1 MDQLM
6 QRSVMRTFL
15 LPSGKHFLA
24 DRAKQRPAL
33 GIDHGHDNLCTAR
46 RVKHNPVESRT
57 DASYRH
63 ELAYGNHVHPPS
75 LPQPRPNGSARGA
88 ESAE

>member
-15 LPSGKHFLA
+15 LPSGKHFVA

-33 GIDHGHDNLCTAR
+33 GIDHGHDNL
-46 RVKHNPVESRT
+46 
-57 DASYRH
+57 
-63 ELAYGNHVHPPS
+63 
-75 LPQPRPNGSARGA
+75 
-88 ESAE
+88 

>member
-15 LPSGKHFLA
+15 LPGGERLRA

-33 GIDHGHDNLCTAR
+33 GIDHGHDDL
-46 RVKHNPVESRT
+46 
-57 DASYRH
+57 
-63 ELAYGNHVHPPS
+63 
-75 LPQPRPNGSARGA
+75 
-88 ESAE
+88 